1 MHFVQG
7 QPWLLKVLCVAIPWS
22 KRATHLPSL
31 SVLRAPLA
39 LSALLLLSAMLPS
52 LVYSVRDRGKTTE
65 FFAQTVLFAHAAA
78 GAVCALLADDALR
91 GYACLYAQLLLLHL
105 FVSCFRAVQRD
116 ATLTLYPHAFRGVCV
131 LGGGVVFAA
140 YGAYTPRVD
149 LQIVPALGALFS
161 AELLGMGVLLVSS
174 VMRGVA
180 CMYEEALATY
190 A

>member
-7 QPWLLKVLCVAIPWS
+7 QPWLLKVACVAVPWS
-22 KRATHLPSL
+22 KRATHQPAR
-31 SVLRAPLA
+31 SVLGAPFA
-39 LSALLLLSAMLPS
+39 LSALLLLSVMLPS

-78 GAVCALLADDALR
+78 AAVSALLSDPALR

-105 FVSCFRAVQRD
+105 FVSCFLAVQRD
-116 ATLTLYPHAFRGVCV
+116 ATLTLYPRAFRGVCA
-131 LGGGVVFAA
+131 LGGAAVFAA
-140 YGAYTPRVD
+140 YAAYTPHVD

-161 AELLGMGVLLVSS
+161 AELLGVVVLVASS

-180 CMYEEALATY
+180 AMYEEALACY